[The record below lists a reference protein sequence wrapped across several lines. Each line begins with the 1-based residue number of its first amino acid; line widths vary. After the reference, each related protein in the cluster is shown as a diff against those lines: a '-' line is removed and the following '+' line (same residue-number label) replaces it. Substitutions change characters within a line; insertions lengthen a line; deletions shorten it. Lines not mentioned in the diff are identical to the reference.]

1 MSAPTA
7 RPRPRADN
15 RVLNVFRSAAALAV
29 VLGHVR
35 LLFFEDYATAAH
47 DPVTAILYSL
57 TSLGSEAVI
66 VFFVM
71 SGYWVG
77 GSVIAGFR
85 AHSFSWGRYASA
97 RLTRLWLVLVPALL
111 LTLLLDLVGAHLLPA
126 AGVYADPTPYESIPA
141 DPSYAPLTFLGN
153 VAFMQGL
160 HVPVLGTNSPLW
172 SLAYEAWYYLLFPAL
187 LAAFWPG
194 GSVRRRAMGAV
205 LVLVAVVVSGP
216 LVLGLF
222 PAWVLGAVVA
232 ALAPRLRVLISSWPP
247 RLLAVARGSSIPLI
261 VLAAVA
267 AHEVSLPFRLGALI
281 LAAVTA
287 LGISLFVTD
296 VTWTGRAG
304 RLLGAAGW
312 TAHSSYS
319 LYAIH
324 MPIVVLL
331 AAAVVPSHAA
341 RWTLSPGSV
350 AGYLAVIAVCCL
362 VAYVFARFTER
373 KTDVVRART
382 TSLIGRM
389 HRATAH
395 PGGKAPDG
403 EAGHARRLRARG

>member
-1 MSAPTA
+1 MSAPST
-7 RPRPRADN
+7 RPPPRADN

-35 LLFFEDYATAAH
+35 LLLFEDYATAHH
-47 DPVTAILYSL
+47 DLVTAVLYSL

-85 AHSFSWGRYASA
+85 AGSFAWGRYASA

-111 LTLLLDLVGAHLLPA
+111 LTLLLDLGGARLLPTA
-126 AGVYADPTPYESIPA
+126 DVYADPGPYESISP
-141 DPSYAPLTFLGN
+141 DPSYGPLTLLGN
-153 VAFMQGL
+153 VAFVQGL
-160 HVPVLGTNSPLW
+160 HVPVLGSNSPLW

-187 LAAFWPG
+187 LAVLWPG
-194 GSVRRRAMGAV
+194 GSVRRRMTGAA
-205 LVLVAVVVSGP
+205 LALVAVVVGGP
-216 LVLGLF
+216 AVLGLF
-222 PAWVLGAVVA
+222 PAWLLGALVA
-232 ALAPRLRVLISSWPP
+232 ALAPRLRRMISSWPP
-247 RLLAVARGSSIPLI
+247 RLLALARGGSIPPI

-267 AHEVSLPFRLGALI
+267 AHAIPLPFRLDALL

-287 LGISLFVTD
+287 LGISVFVTD
-296 VTWTGRAG
+296 VAWTGRRG
-304 RLLGAAGW
+304 RVLSAAGW

-324 MPIVVLL
+324 MPIVVLI
-331 AAAVVPSHAA
+331 AAVVVPSYRD
-341 RWTLSPGSV
+341 RWALSPASA
-350 AGYLAVIAVCCL
+350 AGFLAAVAVCCL

-382 TSLIGRM
+382 GEVLAAVRRRTSGVR
-389 HRATAH
+389 
-395 PGGKAPDG
+395 
-403 EAGHARRLRARG
+403 